1 MRLFDIQHF
10 CTHDGPGI
18 RTTVFFKGCP
28 LHCIWC
34 HNPESQS
41 AATQV
46 LYSRTR
52 CVGCGACGGDHH
64 SNPRVCL
71 YGGMEECGYSATV
84 DEVFEEVLRDEPY
97 YRHSGGGM
105 TLSGGE
111 PMAQAEDAL
120 ELLSRARSQ
129 GIHTA
134 IETSGCGREQDYL
147 KAVPLTD
154 LFIWDVK
161 LMDAD
166 LYLHYTGGELNA
178 VLDNLEKVA
187 SAGANLLLRVLF
199 IPEIHQEEGIIR
211 ATAGLL
217 SKYPKAR
224 KEIIPYHLL
233 GNSKREKLGLAEIRF
248 REPSSA
254 DIEEFRNR
262 LRRSAG
268 FSG

>member
-111 PMAQAEDAL
+111 PTAQAEDAL

-166 LYLHYTGGELNA
+166 LYLHYTGGNLNA

-217 SKYPKAR
+217 SKYPQAR

-254 DIEEFRNR
+254 EIEEFRNR

>member
-1 MRLFDIQHF
+1 
-10 CTHDGPGI
+10 
-18 RTTVFFKGCP
+18 
-28 LHCIWC
+28 
-34 HNPESQS
+34 
-41 AATQV
+41 
-46 LYSRTR
+46 
-52 CVGCGACGGDHH
+52 
-64 SNPRVCL
+64 
-71 YGGMEECGYSATV
+71 
-84 DEVFEEVLRDEPY
+84 
-97 YRHSGGGM
+97 M

-166 LYLHYTGGELNA
+166 LYLHYTGGDLNA

-199 IPEIHQEEGIIR
+199 IPEIHQAEGIIR

-217 SKYPKAR
+217 ST
-224 KEIIPYHLL
+224 
-233 GNSKREKLGLAEIRF
+233 
-248 REPSSA
+248 
-254 DIEEFRNR
+254 
-262 LRRSAG
+262 
-268 FSG
+268 

>member
-1 MRLFDIQHF
+1 
-10 CTHDGPGI
+10 
-18 RTTVFFKGCP
+18 
-28 LHCIWC
+28 
-34 HNPESQS
+34 
-41 AATQV
+41 
-46 LYSRTR
+46 
-52 CVGCGACGGDHH
+52 
-64 SNPRVCL
+64 
-71 YGGMEECGYSATV
+71 
-84 DEVFEEVLRDEPY
+84 
-97 YRHSGGGM
+97 
-105 TLSGGE
+105 
-111 PMAQAEDAL
+111 
-120 ELLSRARSQ
+120 
-129 GIHTA
+129 
-134 IETSGCGREQDYL
+134 
-147 KAVPLTD
+147 
-154 LFIWDVK
+154 
-161 LMDAD
+161 MDAD
-166 LYLHYTGGELNA
+166 LYMHYTGGELNA

-254 DIEEFRNR
+254 EIEEFRNR

>member
-84 DEVFEEVLRDEPY
+84 DEVFERADEQMY
-97 YRHSGGGM
+97 
-105 TLSGGE
+105 LNK
-111 PMAQAEDAL
+111 DAM
-120 ELLSRARSQ
+120 
-129 GIHTA
+129 
-134 IETSGCGREQDYL
+134 
-147 KAVPLTD
+147 K
-154 LFIWDVK
+154 
-161 LMDAD
+161 
-166 LYLHYTGGELNA
+166 TGGKKKN
-178 VLDNLEKVA
+178 
-187 SAGANLLLRVLF
+187 
-199 IPEIHQEEGIIR
+199 
-211 ATAGLL
+211 
-217 SKYPKAR
+217 
-224 KEIIPYHLL
+224 
-233 GNSKREKLGLAEIRF
+233 
-248 REPSSA
+248 
-254 DIEEFRNR
+254 
-262 LRRSAG
+262 
-268 FSG
+268 

>member
-1 MRLFDIQHF
+1 
-10 CTHDGPGI
+10 
-18 RTTVFFKGCP
+18 
-28 LHCIWC
+28 
-34 HNPESQS
+34 
-41 AATQV
+41 
-46 LYSRTR
+46 
-52 CVGCGACGGDHH
+52 
-64 SNPRVCL
+64 
-71 YGGMEECGYSATV
+71 
-84 DEVFEEVLRDEPY
+84 
-97 YRHSGGGM
+97 M

-166 LYLHYTGGELNA
+166 LYLHYTGGDLNA

-199 IPEIHQEEGIIR
+199 IPEIHLEEGIIR

-217 SKYPKAR
+217 SKYPQAR

-254 DIEEFRNR
+254 ETEEFRNR